1 MEYSYYPGCSAH
13 STGLEFGL
21 STEATFRHLGLEL
34 KEIPDWNCCGASSAH
49 SLSHSLGLTLPARNL
64 ALAQKSERD
73 LVIPCA
79 ACFNRVKGADYALRT
94 DERRR
99 TEIEV
104 AVGFVYTGKVAIRP
118 ILGVLYEDVG
128 LGRIHDEVRRPLDG
142 LKVVPYYG
150 CLLVRPPQVTEFD
163 DPDDP
168 HVMSDLLRSAGAE
181 VRPWSHATDCCGA
194 GLSLSRSDVVFGLVG
209 RLVERARE
217 AGADAIVSACP
228 LCQMNLEMRQK
239 GKHKLPAF
247 YFTELLALAF
257 GLPEVERWWPKH
269 LIDPRPLLRSL
280 GLTGTVT
287 PARAAA

>member
-49 SLSHSLGLTLPARNL
+49 SLNQQLALTLPARNL
-64 ALAQKSERD
+64 ALAQQAERD

-79 ACFNRVKGADYALRT
+79 ACFSRVKGADHALRT
-94 DERRR
+94 DARKRA
-99 TEIEV
+99 EIEA
-104 AVGFVYTGKVAIRP
+104 AVGFTYTGKLAIRP
-118 ILGVLYEDVG
+118 LLSVLYEDVG
-128 LGRIHDEVRRPLDG
+128 LGRIHDEIRRPLTG

-163 DPDDP
+163 DPNDP
-168 HVMSDLLRSAGAE
+168 HVMPDLLRAAGAE

-194 GLSLSRSDVVFGLVG
+194 GLSLSRSDVVFSLVG
-209 RLVERARE
+209 RLAERARE
-217 AGADAIVSACP
+217 AGADALVSACP
-228 LCQMNLEMRQK
+228 LCQMNLEMRQS
-239 GKHKLPAF
+239 GKEKLPAF

-257 GLPEVERWWPKH
+257 GLPEAEKWWPKH

-280 GLTGTVT
+280 GLIGAVA
-287 PARAAA
+287 PVRAAA